1 LYTKEGKLA
10 EVAVEV
16 GLEGTAL
23 LTDPLLNKGMAFSE
37 AERTTFSLHGRLP
50 PHVATLDEQV
60 ERQLL
65 ALRTYETNLERH
77 LFLCDLQDTNET
89 LFYALIA
96 RNLNRDAAAGLYPHG
111 RRGLPGVQPLLALST
126 RPVPELFASR
136 QLQGHLR
143 PSALRSDRRD
153 RGQ

>member
-10 EVAVEV
+10 DVAVEV
-16 GLEGTAL
+16 GLKGTAL
-23 LTDPLLNKGMAFSE
+23 LTDALLNKGMAFSE
-37 AERTTFSLHGRLP
+37 AERTTFSLHGLLP

-89 LFYALIA
+89 LCYALIA
-96 RNLNRDAAAGLYPHG
+96 RNLKETLPLVYTATVGQGCQEFSHYW
-111 RRGLPGVQPLLALST
+111 RGGP
-126 RPVPELFASR
+126 
-136 QLQGHLR
+136 
-143 PSALRSDRRD
+143 
-153 RGQ
+153 